1 MQQQSRM
8 RTLTAPLMWY
18 ALAGFLGVF
27 LMLVA
32 PALLS
37 QLQQTLAGNPLF

>member
-1 MQQQSRM
+1 M
-8 RTLTAPLMWY
+8 TAPLNWY

-27 LMLVA
+27 LMLGV
-32 PALLS
+32 PALLT